1 MNNMPCKT
9 EEQKTLTIS
18 KNDLEY
24 IEPDKRKWVYI
35 DLEEHD
41 EQIRR
46 KEQEEFYAMRK
57 RERDRRREYQQ
68 RKKDL
73 FLATLIFRVIGLLM
87 IFFTA
92 LILAAHIVDDG
103 TWSIMF
109 FAAGMLLVL
118 MPGYNKP
125 KR

>member
-1 MNNMPCKT
+1 MSNLSYKT
-9 EEQKTLTIS
+9 EETTMLTITKS
-18 KNDLEY
+18 NS
-24 IEPDKRKWVYI
+24 IEEKTDKRKWVYI